1 MKTNLST
8 AIAHLLSIRSDAV
21 TNVAGKANAA
31 TSVLSTVI
39 MAPSFINLNAI
50 SAKGDNI
57 VTCQLLKCHL

>member
-21 TNVAGKANAA
+21 TNVAGKANDA

-39 MAPSFINLNAI
+39 MAPSFINCNTI
-50 SAKGDNI
+50 PVTGDNI
-57 VTCQLLKCHL
+57 IVSH